1 MRLVLGTA
9 VCAAI
14 TFGGG
19 LALGPGSA
27 LAQAVE
33 PPAPAAPPAAPPAVS
48 GDPAA
53 PVPRPVLPPRGA
65 TPRMDSAPAVR
76 GADCSSRHAPDIG
89 V

>member
-1 MRLVLGTA
+1 MRLVLGMA
-9 VCAAI
+9 VLAAI

-19 LALGPGSA
+19 LAPGPGSA

-33 PPAPAAPPAAPPAVS
+33 PPAPAAPPAAS

>member
-9 VCAAI
+9 VLAAI

-19 LALGPGSA
+19 PLPGPGSA

-33 PPAPAAPPAAPPAVS
+33 PPAPAAPPALS

>member
-9 VCAAI
+9 VIAAV
-14 TFGGG
+14 TFGP
-19 LALGPGSA
+19 AFGPAGA

-33 PPAPAAPPAAPPAVS
+33 PQAPVAPPAAS

-65 TPRMDSAPAVR
+65 TPRMDSAPTVR
-76 GADCSSRHAPDIG
+76 GADCSSRHTPDIG